1 MRNLRKPRISLLMRG
16 VPAALAA
23 LALSS
28 CSSVTGSLD
37 GVTGFEKVSGISE
50 GAAPD
55 AAYTLE
61 ILHVNDVHSNIDPVR
76 ISLRTGDG
84 RTLRAAAGGPE
95 ALMSVIEARRKE
107 NPDLLMISAG
117 DQITGNA
124 VNFDLFHGES
134 DAVFARDLPRR
145 LLCPGEP

>member
-84 RTLRAAAGGPE
+84 E
-95 ALMSVIEARRKE
+95 
-107 NPDLLMISAG
+107 
-117 DQITGNA
+117 
-124 VNFDLFHGES
+124 
-134 DAVFARDLPRR
+134 DAPRR
-145 LLCPGEP
+145 SRRT